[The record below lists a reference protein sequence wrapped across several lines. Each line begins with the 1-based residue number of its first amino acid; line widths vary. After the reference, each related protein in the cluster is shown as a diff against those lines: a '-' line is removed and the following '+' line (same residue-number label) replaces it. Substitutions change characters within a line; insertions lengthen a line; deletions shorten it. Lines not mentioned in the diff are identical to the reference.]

1 VAIARYNHGMPSAAV
16 SLERVGLPSADAELL
31 IGELD
36 AELTARYPED
46 GACHFRLDPE
56 EVGPGRGTF
65 LVGRVAGAPVTCGA
79 VRLIDPAT
87 CEVKRM
93 YTRPALRGQGLARVV
108 LDELARAARE
118 LGATRLVLE
127 TGVRQPEAIALYE
140 RAGFARIAPFGEY
153 VDSPLS
159 VCMARD
165 L

>member
-1 VAIARYNHGMPSAAV
+1 MARYNHGMPPAGL

-31 IGELD
+31 IRELN

-56 EVGPGRGTF
+56 EVGPGRGAF
-65 LVGRVAGAPVTCGA
+65 LVARVDGAPVACGA

-87 CEVKRM
+87 GEVKRM
-93 YTRPALRGQGLARVV
+93 YTRASVRGQDVARAV
-108 LDELARAARE
+108 LDELVRAARD
-118 LGATRLVLE
+118 LGARRLVLE

-140 RAGFARIAPFGEY
+140 RAGFAPIARFGEY

-165 L
+165 LG

>member
-1 VAIARYNHGMPSAAV
+1 MTRYKHGMPPAEV
-16 SLERVGLPSADAELL
+16 SLERVGLPCADAELL
-31 IGELD
+31 IRELN

-56 EVGPGRGTF
+56 EVGPGRGAF
-65 LVGRVAGAPVTCGA
+65 LVGRIAGTPVACGA
-79 VRLIDPAT
+79 VRLIAPSIG
-87 CEVKRM
+87 EVKRM
-93 YTRPALRGQGLARVV
+93 YTRATVRGQGVARAV
-108 LDELARAARE
+108 LDELARAARD

-140 RAGFARIAPFGEY
+140 RAGFAPIAPFGEY

-165 L
+165 LG